1 MGIELLSDESI
12 LRCYEQIRQQVAA
25 DLTTENRFRLMGGEA
40 VKQRTERL
48 RMEIDRRR
56 LRCDPIEWGDLS
68 EIRGTDPATKSPRVN
83 GIKGRSA
90 KVRACKRG
98 AGPVCLGVRPIAS
111 TEWSASR
118 SATSATYDAW

>member
-25 DLTTENRFRLMGGEA
+25 DLTTENRFRLVGGEA

-68 EIRGTDPATKSPRVN
+68 EIRGTDPATKSP
-83 GIKGRSA
+83 
-90 KVRACKRG
+90 
-98 AGPVCLGVRPIAS
+98 AGER
-111 TEWSASR
+111 
-118 SATSATYDAW
+118 D